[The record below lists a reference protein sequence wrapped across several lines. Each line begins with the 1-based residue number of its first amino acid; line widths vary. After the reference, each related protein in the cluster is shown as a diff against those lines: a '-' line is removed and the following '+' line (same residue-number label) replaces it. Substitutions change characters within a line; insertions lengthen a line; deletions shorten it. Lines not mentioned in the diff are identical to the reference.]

1 MPLYELTL
9 KDGSTIQVEGP
20 QGASAADLVNIYN
33 RQTDTSGLAQER
45 AIQEEIAARRAKLR
59 ATAPTREAG
68 VLDYLGEIPKGLAA
82 GAAGL
87 VESAALGAI
96 TPLDEEAEL
105 AAREAIQSA
114 GRGVREYLEPDIG
127 LEEAVPRKFSEAL
140 GSFGAIGLASLIPG
154 VGVPLAGGLAV
165 GAGAG
170 EASERAR
177 AAGATEEERAQAAR
191 LGALVG
197 AGELLPIKFIKA
209 LGRPTT
215 GDIVDRLKR
224 IGASAG
230 VEGAQEAAAEI
241 AQNLIEQ
248 GIYNPEQGTFT
259 NTGEALGYGAGVGGF
274 VQALVDIALPG
285 RSRGVSGDDEL
296 LGLPAPEER
305 LGLPAPQA
313 RLPAPSTV
321 VTPEGEAMTQGQ
333 ADQLRREQ
341 ERVRAEEALI
351 LGDMPSEEVRGAQER
366 GRREAEDE
374 QFLRELEEAQR
385 TDYAEAQERARER
398 EALRAA
404 ERGDEEAFAQP
415 DLFAME
421 QEQARRTLG
430 EPAPV
435 QEEAPAPQ
443 APMQET
449 QMDIVDLIAQE
460 QQRAE
465 SEQETAAG
473 ADITAV
479 QQEQSQ
485 RRESALQEIIAA
497 DPRRTPDIRGT
508 FQAVLESG
516 GLSPQLTET
525 EERMVRR
532 AEDLRAAEDTVPRQL
547 PSTPEDTQLAELEAA
562 IPQRQ
567 LRGEQ
572 LTLEGVPSRRQE
584 KRAQRL
590 GATEPVRVEEPA
602 EAPRPVTTE
611 QLDAMGIPKAAPV
624 RRRIQGRNLSAVPD
638 QEFVRNQLT
647 EFANAKATRPE
658 TKFKITKF
666 LEGAPDEQLEMFG
679 PRGGMPKTPKA
690 TRTEPTERRRDA
702 EPQRLKPAPSGV
714 GVQTGGRD
722 TEVGRT
728 PEEVRDTERAEP
740 PRPDRLER
748 AERDVADVADREG
761 ALPSALEEIA
771 TPKAVVP
778 KRKRRSPVE
787 VLDTARGKKP
797 AEEAKAE
804 PEAQEKPKEPKTTS
818 TEALVSGPSTTARK
832 DVTTKNTTEAA
843 PVAKKKAAPKTKDN
857 AEATTEL
864 ESAQEEVISTPFRAE
879 FFSPETQ
886 YNVKDT
892 SLGTDKLIV
901 MDLLRRVADPV
912 KSGKSK
918 QIPENAARLYFGKK
932 KRLVDALELMAYDM
946 AFGVSTKQGGFQR
959 EGETDVEVEFMSGM
973 GNANVAKA
981 AANWVYKNLSPETIK
996 TFQKQ
1001 QSKYAEFALK
1011 SLDQEIQADALA
1023 ADVKKEMEAR
1033 AKEQERTRKAEVLD
1047 EEQTTTVK
1055 LKPQSIE
1062 DIDVT
1067 DNDIAA
1073 MNFAEELYGMRGEF
1087 KSGEFA
1093 DFSID
1098 LTKDAVAAA
1107 GVASHPEVMASL
1119 REGNLPRALKFIEMT
1134 TPNKRVAQVARKLA
1148 DVVGTTKV
1156 VISDTLDVA
1165 GKFDPQTNTIT
1176 LNAETA
1182 DTPHVVLHELTH
1194 AATSATLA
1202 NKSHPMTKKLT
1213 KLYNDV
1219 KDKLGTAYGAQS
1231 LDEFVAESFSNV
1243 EFQQTLAGI
1252 KPDGSEFSAWE
1263 TFSNAVMNFMRK
1275 LLGMQTK
1282 PMGSALDATDSL
1294 IDGILHPAPEQR
1306 NAGELFL
1313 MSTREGV
1320 TKVLDNLG
1328 AIKKSFPKV
1337 TPKFIQKFSDQTR
1350 EFLRSGVKDNAKKIA
1365 MQLLPSQA
1373 LADVANYYGIK
1384 GAMDLHKLMEQ
1395 QRGAMAKS
1403 DAEVEGT
1410 LKFVDN
1416 WAKKNKDKIDALNK
1430 VVYTSTIYQVD
1441 PSKSRKQYES
1451 DPEKLQAW
1459 NDMRDDWRKLGKE
1472 GREVYENMRDTY
1484 KTQYERLKDVI
1495 FGKIDDTVTDE
1506 AARKKL
1512 KNEVYARLFE
1522 TGTIEPYFPLTRS
1535 GNYKL
1540 SYALKPDRAA
1550 REQDAYVVE
1559 MFETY
1564 DERERA
1570 YQDLLNDSDVINESI
1585 ERDTADSKP
1594 SYNNAPSSS
1603 FVGQTLQILRINNV
1617 SDDAQAEIMRLFI
1630 EALPESSFA
1639 KSLQRRK
1646 GTAGYKEDAI
1656 FALKSKAFDLSRQIE
1671 RLRYSAKI
1679 RQLQNEIEEQQV
1691 PEDLKYLKNDIL
1703 ARAEFARNP
1712 PRDQIAQTVN
1722 RAAFLQT
1729 IGFSASSALVNMSQV
1744 PLFVYP
1750 FLGGR
1755 YGFDTAGAAI
1765 IKAGRILTNAGFDR
1779 KIDLVAPTKSGEKT
1793 VKGRAMPSIDNYFTR
1808 DENGDYVVRDDLN
1821 LNRKQLAEI
1830 EQLRPLV
1837 EMAAQRGQLNRS
1849 LFADTLG
1856 LDYSGRDRSVFDTVN
1871 SWAAFMFHQAE
1882 QFNRQVTLVS
1892 AYQLELDRLN
1902 NKPSAEERRLS
1913 TAEKQQKA
1921 AETALYD
1928 AQQTNGG
1935 TVLETAPRLAQQG
1948 IGRVAMM
1955 YKSYGIQMYYTMAK
1969 TARKAI
1975 WESGLSKEE
1984 KIIAW
1989 RQLSGVYGSAI
2000 FFAGISGMPLFG
2012 TVAMLFNL
2020 FTDDD
2025 EDDFETNV
2033 RKHIGEGW
2041 YKGGVTTLT
2050 GVDISGRVALTNL
2063 LFQANRFN
2071 TDPTPEERLVQF
2083 FGGPAASVGVQFY
2096 RGAEEFAS
2104 GENMGRA
2111 LENMVPSAI
2120 RNVLKATRVGIE
2132 GGYTTRRGDIISD
2145 DVTANDVF
2153 WQALGF
2159 PPVEYTFQQEVNQ
2172 RDKRVE
2178 KAVTTT
2184 RSKLLKKYYLAS
2196 RMGDYEGM
2204 TEALSEISKFNGKHP
2219 TAAIDNK
2226 TIDRSMKQHQETSL
2240 TMYNGITI
2248 SPLMRFA
2255 IEQSRMEY
2263 SGPESLF

>member
-9 KDGSTIQVEGP
+9 KDGSTVQVEGP
-20 QGASAADLVNIYN
+20 ENASTEQLVAIANRAPSGASQAEDRLYALLEQ
-33 RQTDTSGLAQER
+33 RTP
-45 AIQEEIAARRAKLR
+45 K
-59 ATAPTREAG
+59 EAG
-68 VLDYLGEIPKGLAA
+68 LTDYLGEVPKGLAA

-87 VESAALGAI
+87 LESAALGAI
-96 TPLDEEAEL
+96 TPLDEEAER
-105 AAREAIQSA
+105 AARKAIQSA
-114 GRGVREYLEPDIG
+114 GRGVQEYLAPDVG
-127 LEEAVPRKFSEAL
+127 LEESIPRKFSEAL

-177 AAGATEEERAQAAR
+177 AAGATEEERAQATR
-191 LGALVG
+191 LGAVVG
-197 AGELLPIKFIKA
+197 AGELLPIKFIKS

-215 GDIVDRLKR
+215 GTIIDRVKR
-224 IGASAG
+224 AGASGG

-259 NTGEALGYGAGVGGF
+259 NTGESAAYGAGVGAF
-274 VQALVDIALPG
+274 VQAIVDLAMPGRPRGSDVSLPEKEQLALPAP
-285 RSRGVSGDDEL
+285 DEQL
-296 LGLPAPEER
+296 TLPAPEER

-321 VTPEGEAMTQGQ
+321 VTPEGEAMTQAQ

-341 ERVRAEEALI
+341 ERERAEEALI
-351 LGDMPSEEVRGAQER
+351 LGDMPTEEVRGAQER
-366 GRREAEDE
+366 ARREAGDE

-415 DLFAME
+415 DLFALE

-430 EPAPV
+430 EPVPV
-435 QEEAPAPQ
+435 QEEAPTPQ
-443 APMQET
+443 TPVQET
-449 QMDIVDLIAQE
+449 QMDIMDLIAQE

-473 ADITAV
+473 AEITAV
-479 QQEQSQ
+479 QQEESQ

-525 EERMVRR
+525 EERMIRR

-590 GATEPVRVEEPA
+590 GATEPARVEEPV

-624 RRRIQGRNLSAVPD
+624 RRRIQGRDLSAVPD

-679 PRGGMPKTPKA
+679 PRGGLPAPKKA
-690 TRTEPTERRRDA
+690 KRTEPTERRRDA
-702 EPQRLKPAPSGV
+702 EPQRPEPAPSGV

-748 AERDVADVADREG
+748 AERDVADVAGREG

-771 TPKAVVP
+771 TPKAVAP

-797 AEEAKAE
+797 AEETKAE
-804 PEAQEKPKEPKTTS
+804 PAEE
-818 TEALVSGPSTTARK
+818 
-832 DVTTKNTTEAA
+832 TK
-843 PVAKKKAAPKTKDN
+843 VAPK
-857 AEATTEL
+857 AEESVKVTTEL
-864 ESAQEEVISTPFRAE
+864 ESVQEEVVSTPFRAE

-892 SLGTDKLIV
+892 SLGTDKLVV

-912 KSGKSK
+912 KSQKSK
-918 QIPENAARLYFGKK
+918 TDPQNAARLYFGKK
-932 KRLVDALELMAYDM
+932 KRLVDALELIAYDM
-946 AFGVSTKQGGFQR
+946 AFGVDTKQGGFQR
-959 EGETDVEVEFMSGM
+959 EGETEVEVEFMSGM

-981 AANWVYKNLSPETIK
+981 AANWAYDTLSPEVIK

-1001 QSKYAEFALK
+1001 QSKYAKFALK
-1011 SLDQEIQADALA
+1011 SLGQEMEADALA
-1023 ADVKKEMEAR
+1023 ADINKELEAR
-1033 AKEQERTRKAEVLD
+1033 AREQARQSKLKDLD

-1055 LKPQSIE
+1055 LKPQSIDE
-1062 DIDVT
+1062 LEVSE
-1067 DNDIAA
+1067 NDIAA

-1087 KSGEFA
+1087 KGGEFT
-1093 DFSID
+1093 DFTID
-1098 LTKDAVAAA
+1098 LTKDAVSAA
-1107 GVASHPEVMASL
+1107 GIASHPEVMASL
-1119 REGNLPRALKFIEMT
+1119 REGNLTRALKFIELT
-1134 TPNKRVAQVARKLA
+1134 TPNARVAQVARKLA

-1156 VISDTLDVA
+1156 VISNTLDVA
-1165 GKFDPQTNTIT
+1165 GKFDPETNTIT

-1194 AATSATLA
+1194 AATSATLT

-1263 TFSNAVMNFMRK
+1263 TFSNAVVNFMRK
-1275 LLGMQTK
+1275 LLGLQTK
-1282 PMGSALDATDSL
+1282 PIGSALDATDSL

-1328 AIKKSFPKV
+1328 AIKKSFSKV

-1350 EFLRSGVKDNAKKIA
+1350 EFLRSGVKDNAKKIT

-1430 VVYTSTIYQVD
+1430 VVYKSTIFQVD
-1441 PSKSRKQYES
+1441 PSKSRKRYES

-1484 KTQYERLKDVI
+1484 KTQYDRLKDVI
-1495 FGKIDDTVTDE
+1495 FGKIDDTVADE

-1570 YQDLLNDSDVINESI
+1570 YQDLLNDPDVINESI

-1617 SDDAQAEIMRLFI
+1617 SEDAQAEIMRLFI

-1679 RQLQNEIEEQQV
+1679 RQLQNEIEERQV

-1821 LNRKQLAEI
+1821 LGKEQLAEI

-1902 NKPSAEERRLS
+1902 NKPSAEERGLS
-1913 TAEKQQKA
+1913 TAQKQQKA

-1955 YKSYGIQMYYTMAK
+1955 YKSYGIQMYYTLAK

-1989 RQLSGVYGSAI
+1989 RQLAGVTGSSV

-2012 TVAMLFNL
+2012 TVAMLFNM
-2020 FTDDD
+2020 FMDED
-2025 EDDFETNV
+2025 EDDFETIV
-2033 RKHIGEGW
+2033 RKYIGEEW
-2041 YKGGVTTLT
+2041 YKGGVTALT
-2050 GVDISGRVALTNL
+2050 GVDISSRVALTNL

-2120 RNVLKATRVGIE
+2120 RNALKATRVGIE

-2145 DVTANDVF
+2145 DVTVNDVF

-2226 TIDRSMKQHQETSL
+2226 TIDRSMKQHAETSL
-2240 TMYNGITI
+2240 TMYNGVTI
-2248 SPLMRFA
+2248 SPLMRYA

-2263 SGPESLF
+2263 SGPASLF